1 MLCARNSITRNMLCV
16 HYNTQTPQK
25 ASLIFLFIC
34 LLLNFRFT
42 SCAKSAILSI
52 MRITLLAINSKY
64 VHSSLAVWQLA
75 SGVAT
80 HCRQEHDVSVLEAT
94 VNQSVAQIAEQI
106 MAQQPDVL
114 GISTYIWNAHML
126 PQLFALLRAQL
137 PKTAIVLGGPEATH
151 NAAYW
156 LEQGA
161 DHVINGA
168 GEQQFAALLDD
179 YIAATPVA
187 SLDPYSEEY
196 FHALG
201 GRIAYIETS
210 RGCPFRCTY
219 CLSGESKLEFVPL
232 DLTKAQIAKLA
243 RSGTR
248 TIKFVDRTFNANAQR
263 ACDIWEYILTLN
275 SDCCFHFEVA
285 ADLFDEQ
292 SLQLLS
298 RVAPGKIQL
307 EIGLQSFHEPTLVAV
322 QRKTNLEKAQKSIRR
337 LVAMGNIHVHVD
349 LIAGLPEENLATF
362 AQSFNRAY
370 ALGTHKLQ
378 LGFLKLLHG
387 SKLRGQAQ
395 SLGLVYHKEPPYELI
410 SSPWL
415 SEDDL
420 QWLKTAENALQHT
433 YNQGRL
439 LGTLEY
445 VLAATKLSP
454 LELFYGMGQAVPH
467 HATPLV
473 GYTTQLAQYFIALPN
488 VKKDI
493 LHDHLC
499 CDLLRMTRG
508 QCMPDFLQCHGKQ
521 RKQVQQ
527 RASEQ
532 LGRPV
537 CAKEVAVLTDGCGV
551 YIDSMQ
557 QNPVTGLYT
566 LNCLR

>member
-1 MLCARNSITRNMLCV
+1 
-16 HYNTQTPQK
+16 
-25 ASLIFLFIC
+25 
-34 LLLNFRFT
+34 
-42 SCAKSAILSI
+42 